1 MFARIL
7 VPLDGSELAET
18 ALAPAFELARK
29 FTSEVVLLCVAGA
42 EELMVDYSGA
52 MVYSRELWDGNQ
64 AHYQAQTEAYL
75 SGIQQRWQ
83 TAGVPI
89 RTVVIF
95 GVPPELIVSVAQ
107 EQQIDLIVMSTHGR
121 TGFSRLVYGSVAEAV
136 LRGAHLPV
144 LLLPIQHGAD
154 HGFSH

>member
-29 FTSEVVLLCVAGA
+29 FTSEVLLLCVAGA
-42 EELMVDYSGA
+42 EELLVDWSGA
-52 MVYSRELWDGNQ
+52 VVYSHEPWNGNQ
-64 AHYQAQTEAYL
+64 SQHQAKTEAYL
-75 SGIQQRWQ
+75 AGIKHHWL

-89 RTVVIF
+89 QTVVTF
-95 GVPPELIVSVAQ
+95 GVPPELIVTVAQ
-107 EQQIDLIVMSTHGR
+107 EQQVDLIVMSTHGR

-144 LLLPIQHGAD
+144 LLLPIQHGD
-154 HGFSH
+154 NHGFGN